1 LARPKPP
8 PLILP
13 KYQYGIWQEGGISR
27 ECTLSPP
34 PLPSGGVDSTL
45 SSSSAQ
51 TFVPYISQCLLSR
64 GTVVASPLDWL
75 EHWTPCHKK
84 AEPYQVTLG

>member
-1 LARPKPP
+1 MAF
-8 PLILP
+8 
-13 KYQYGIWQEGGISR
+13 QEGGISSH
-27 ECTLSPP
+27 ESALSLPP

-45 SSSSAQ
+45 SGSSAQ